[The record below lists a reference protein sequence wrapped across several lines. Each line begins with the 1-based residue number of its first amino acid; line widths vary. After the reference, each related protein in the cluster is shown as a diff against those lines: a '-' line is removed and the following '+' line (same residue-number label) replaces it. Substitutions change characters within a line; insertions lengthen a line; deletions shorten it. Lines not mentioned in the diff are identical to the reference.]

1 MITARESYEAGKKA
15 RLAERDTLDRKSR
28 AVGTTRLV
36 VVATAL
42 GLLGGIVWGRLPTLT
57 WGVVIV
63 LVLVFVGLVILHAA
77 VEAKKSVAE
86 AGARFHERGLARLDG
101 RWRKEPATPFE
112 RGEPFAVANH
122 PYAEDLDIFGQGS
135 LFHRLS
141 QAQTRFGAAE
151 LAFWLKGGAPT
162 MSEASARQAAVRDLT
177 PRSQFRER
185 LYALGAQLGE
195 EKPDPGPMLE
205 WAEGKVV
212 FEAPAVMRLV
222 FRILPVL
229 TIASIAM
236 AGFLPRGTWFGM
248 VVLQLVVTTPF
259 RKKASAIAQAVG
271 ARESGLG
278 RYGDML
284 AVVEREP
291 FEAESL
297 VKRKASLAAS
307 GADATIE
314 MRRLARIVSFVEAR
328 QNEVFRIF
336 IAPLLLWDIQ
346 CVMSLES
353 WRKRC
358 GGHVRAW
365 LDVLGFVE
373 ALASLSTLSFDDPG
387 ATFPE
392 LSDVPVF
399 EGEGLAHPLL
409 DGDKRVGNDVVL
421 VGPGHALVVTG
432 SNMSGKSTLLRALG
446 VSAVLALAGGAVIAR
461 RLRMGPLRVVTSMR
475 IADSLEHGVSHF
487 FAELQ
492 RLKLVLDMSSGADKS
507 GRPPVFFLLD
517 EILHGTNARERL
529 IGARA
534 VVRGLVARGAMG
546 AVSTHDLA
554 IGELQAELPEKVRN
568 VHFEEK
574 VENDTMTFDFLLKNG
589 IVQSSNALR
598 LMRIIGI
605 DVPLPRDGAGDGDL
619 EAEASAKVDVGA
631 APV

>member
-1 MITARESYEAGKKA
+1 MSARESYEAGKKA
-15 RLAERDTLDRKSR
+15 RLAERDALDRKSR

-36 VVATAL
+36 IVVVAL
-42 GLLGGIVWGRLPTLT
+42 GLLGGIVWGRLPPMT
-57 WGVVIV
+57 WAIVAGLVVAFV
-63 LVLVFVGLVILHAA
+63 ALVLAHAG

-86 AGARFHERGLARLDG
+86 AGARFHERGLARLEG

-112 RGEPFAVANH
+112 RGDPFAVPNH

-151 LAFWLKGGAPT
+151 LAFWLKGGAPGIP
-162 MSEASARQAAVRDLT
+162 EASARQAAVRDLA
-177 PRSQFRER
+177 PRSSFRER

-195 EKPDPGPMLE
+195 DKPDPAPMLE
-205 WAEGKVV
+205 WAEGK
-212 FEAPAVMRLV
+212 LV
-222 FRILPVL
+222 FDAPPIMKIVFRVLPIL
-229 TIASIAM
+229 TIVSIAM
-236 AGFLPRGTWFGM
+236 AGVLPRGTWVGM

-259 RKKASAIAQAVG
+259 RRAASAIAQAVG

-284 AVVEREP
+284 AEVEREP

-297 VKRKASLAAS
+297 VARKATLAAS
-307 GADATIE
+307 GADATVE

-328 QNEVFRIF
+328 QNEVFRLF
-336 IAPLLLWDIQ
+336 LAPLLLWDIQ
-346 CVMSLES
+346 CVLSLES

-358 GGHVRAW
+358 GRHVRGW

-373 ALASLSTLSFDDPG
+373 ALASLSTVAFDDPG
-387 ATFPE
+387 ATYPE
-392 LSDVPVF
+392 LSEVPVF
-399 EGEGLAHPLL
+399 DGEGLAHPLL
-409 DGDKRVGNDVVL
+409 DAEKRVGNDVML
-421 VGPGHALVVTG
+421 AGPGHAFVVTG

-446 VSAVLALAGGAVIAR
+446 VSAVLALAGGAVVAR
-461 RLRMGPLRVVTSMR
+461 RLRIGPLRVVTSMR

-492 RLKLVLDMSSGADKS
+492 RLKLVLDMSSSAETS
-507 GRPPVFFLLD
+507 RRPPVFFLLD

-534 VVRGLVARGAMG
+534 VVRGLVSRGAMG

-554 IGELQAELPEKVRN
+554 IGELQAELPEKIRN

-574 VENDTMTFDFLLKNG
+574 VENDTMTFDFLLKHG

-605 DVPLPRDGAGDGDL
+605 DVPLPRDGD
-619 EAEASAKVDVGA
+619 AESEGESGA
-631 APV
+631 APMP